1 MTEMRSWSLPEQH
14 LMPDAVVAFVDGELS
29 ALARD
34 RAAEHI
40 SKCPFCATETRTQR
54 QARSAVRDA
63 GDPGTPASLLAALR
77 AIPVDTELPGGPD
90 NLAIGP
96 DGQLVAIQRPE
107 RVAGLGASPM
117 MGSSRP
123 LGSGLGNGLG
133 ALGSGL
139 GSGLGAGGS
148 VLRHHRAPGGRRA
161 VQGAGVVIGGLVLG
175 ALVVVGP
182 HVLGGTTDAPTEQ
195 PINGAGLANA
205 GVGGGSDGRI
215 GQVGQDAED
224 ATAVTTSPKP
234 TAPTVIP
241 VVNSHHSGR

>member
-29 ALARD
+29 ALAHD

-77 AIPVDTELPGGPD
+77 AIPIDTELPGGPD
-90 NLAIGP
+90 NLAVGP

-107 RVAGLGASPM
+107 RVAGLGGSPM

-123 LGSGLGNGLG
+123 LGSGLGGGLG
-133 ALGSGL
+133 TGL
-139 GSGLGAGGS
+139 GNGGS
-148 VLRHHRAPGGRRA
+148 VLRHHRAPSGRRA

-182 HVLGGTTDAPTEQ
+182 HVLGGTTNAPGE
-195 PINGAGLANA
+195 PPVNGAGLANVPIGNGGDA
-205 GVGGGSDGRI
+205 RVNPVGRYAADS
-215 GQVGQDAED
+215 
-224 ATAVTTSPKP
+224 TSVTTSPKP
-234 TAPTVIP
+234 TPPVVIP

>member
-29 ALARD
+29 ALAHD

-77 AIPVDTELPGGPD
+77 AIPIDTELPGGPD
-90 NLAIGP
+90 NLAVGP

-107 RVAGLGASPM
+107 RVAGLGGSPM

-123 LGSGLGNGLG
+123 LGSGLGAGLG
-133 ALGSGL
+133 N
-139 GSGLGAGGS
+139 GAT
-148 VLRHHRAPGGRRA
+148 VLRHHRRPSGRRA

-182 HVLGGTTDAPTEQ
+182 HVFGGTTDAPTE
-195 PINGAGLANA
+195 PPVNGAGLANVPI
-205 GVGGGSDGRI
+205 GSGGDARVTPA
-215 GQVGQDAED
+215 VGQYAADS
-224 ATAVTTSPKP
+224 TPVTTSPKP
-234 TAPTVIP
+234 TTPTVIP
-241 VVNSHHSGR
+241 VVNSHHSG

>member
-1 MTEMRSWSLPEQH
+1 MSEMRSWSLPEQH

-40 SKCPFCATETRTQR
+40 SRCPFCATETRTQR

-77 AIPVDTELPGGPD
+77 AIPVDTELPGSPD

-96 DGQLVAIQRPE
+96 DGQLVAIQRPD
-107 RVAGLGASPM
+107 RVAGFGSSPM

-123 LGSGLGNGLG
+123 LGSGLGTSN
-133 ALGSGL
+133 ALGT
-139 GSGLGAGGS
+139 GSN
-148 VLRHHRAPGGRRA
+148 VLRHHKAPGGRRA

-182 HVLGGTTDAPTEQ
+182 HLLGGTTDAPTEQ

-205 GVGGGSDGRI
+205 PIGGSGRVNQV
-215 GQVGQDAED
+215 GQVGQDAD
-224 ATAVTTSPKP
+224 DSTAVTTSPRP
-234 TAPTVIP
+234 SAPTVIP